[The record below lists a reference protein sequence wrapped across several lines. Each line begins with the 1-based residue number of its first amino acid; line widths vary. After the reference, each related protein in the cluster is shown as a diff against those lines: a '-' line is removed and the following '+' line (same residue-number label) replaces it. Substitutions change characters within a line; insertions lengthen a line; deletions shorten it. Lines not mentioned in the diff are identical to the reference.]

1 MGGPRRR
8 LLALSKQTPFDQRK
22 EPPNR
27 DAVPFYVTRNFHVFL
42 TFFGGGRESGRV
54 RGGVLD
60 GTMDAFGWILLRK
73 AVLT

>member
-42 TFFGGGRESGRV
+42 TFFGGGRRVVVSGVGSWMGRWMPLG
-54 RGGVLD
+54 RSY
-60 GTMDAFGWILLRK
+60 
-73 AVLT
+73 

>member
-42 TFFGGGRESGRV
+42 TFFGGGGRV
-54 RGGVLD
+54 VVSGVGSWMGRWMPLGGC
-60 GTMDAFGWILLRK
+60 
-73 AVLT
+73 